1 MKRESLVIAD
11 QHAAVNTY
19 LGLVHTARHAPK
31 EDLSESGSITYWD
44 RGGRSALDGTARAA
58 VAKAG
63 IVTATAFSSIGAK
76 S

>member
-31 EDLSESGSITYWD
+31 GNLSGSGSLTYWD
-44 RGGRSALDGTARAA
+44 RGGRSALGTARAT
-58 VAKAG
+58 VAKVG
-63 IVTATAFSSIGAK
+63 IATATAFLPIGAK